1 MKMCLD
7 RSTKKTDF
15 IDPEDTNTFRD
26 LDDDFT
32 AADMENLISE
42 ISTWGF
48 ESWNAVIQQ
57 CLGII
62 PYPLV
67 LKIAVTIPGTKKP
80 MIIQPKKQ
88 WFNLLPR

>member
-42 ISTWGF
+42 IST
-48 ESWNAVIQQ
+48 
-57 CLGII
+57 
-62 PYPLV
+62 
-67 LKIAVTIPGTKKP
+67 
-80 MIIQPKKQ
+80 
-88 WFNLLPR
+88 